1 MPQAH
6 RARVPSDVMWTTQ
19 QHAGQLSL
27 FPTGSLVQQRHHHRN
42 RGDRYRVRMGTIQ
55 WQIERQLALARDDQR
70 CQNCG
75 SEERLVVHHRT
86 YAHVGDE
93 WPQDLV
99 VLCWSCHEWE
109 HERRAV
115 A

>member
-1 MPQAH
+1 
-6 RARVPSDVMWTTQ
+6 MWTTQ

-27 FPTGSLVQQRHHHRN
+27 FPTGSLVTRRQHHAT

-55 WQIERQLALARDDQR
+55 WQRERELAMERDEYR

-75 SEERLVVHHRT
+75 SGERLVVHHRT
-86 YAHVGDE
+86 YERVGDE

-109 HERRAV
+109 HERRA